1 MQRAIDAVW
10 AEFIASA
17 NTNSAPAVNVSV
29 KTSPGAAGITV
40 MPSFDWTW
48 DKQIYQRWMN
58 WSKWAKHALKAME
71 GDSEESKVSYHHH
84 WLNIEGMHKMEHWKT
99 QGFLIKY
106 SDWLELSEDDKK
118 KKFPDNL
125 TESYFTMV
133 ESVLAPKSNPLLA
146 IEELHHLKQN
156 SMTSSEFHA
165 LITKT
170 VKRCKFP
177 NIKAEEKAIRDTL
190 YLGMNSQHVRDK
202 CITLLNNGKN
212 LQQNF

>member
-1 MQRAIDAVW
+1 
-10 AEFIASA
+10 
-17 NTNSAPAVNVSV
+17 
-29 KTSPGAAGITV
+29 
-40 MPSFDWTW
+40 
-48 DKQIYQRWMN
+48 MN

-71 GDSEESKVSYHHH
+71 GDSEESKVSYLHH
-84 WLNIEGMHKMEHWKT
+84 WLNIEGMDKIEHWKT
-99 QGFLIKY
+99 QGVLIKH
-106 SDWLELSEDDKK
+106 SGWLELSEDDKK

-133 ESVLAPKSNPLLA
+133 ESVLSLKSNPLLA

-177 NIKAEEKAIRDTL
+177 NIEAEEKAIRDTL

-202 CITLLNNGKN
+202 CITLLNNGKDEEFTTEFPVQHLEIEDSN
-212 LQQNF
+212 TYHKSVRKLEMSTAVNYMQFGHRRSRGKQQTKH